1 MPEDEAAGGLGT
13 QDVERNQDLLPKRL
27 FQNLGPLAT
36 PTGWAGTQQG
46 LGLGAHTGCDQ
57 FLICTAWGGSPTLP
71 GSPI

>member
-27 FQNLGPLAT
+27 FQNLGPLAM
-36 PTGWAGTQQG
+36 PTGWDGIQQD
-46 LGLGAHTGCDQ
+46 LGLGAHTGSDQ
-57 FLICTAWGGSPTLP
+57 FLICTTWGGCPTLP